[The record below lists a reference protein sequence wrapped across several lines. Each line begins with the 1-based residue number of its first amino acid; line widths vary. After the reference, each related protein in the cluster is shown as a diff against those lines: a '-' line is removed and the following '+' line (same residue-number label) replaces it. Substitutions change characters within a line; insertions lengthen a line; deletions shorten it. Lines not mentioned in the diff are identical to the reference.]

1 MIRKMSNK
9 DFDVFLKFT
18 KLFYES
24 DAVLH
29 QIPETFHV
37 RAFEEMMNSN
47 KYIEG
52 YLFEYEGKAVG
63 YAITAKSYSHEAGGL
78 MLWIDELYILDDYR
92 SMGIGKDFFNYL
104 RSTLD
109 QSIMRLRLEVELEN
123 ERATDFYQKM
133 GFDFLEYDQMY
144 KDIDRTNQ

>member
-1 MIRKMSNK
+1 MNTN
-9 DFDVFLKFT
+9 DYDLFLKFT

-29 QIPETFHV
+29 QIPDAFHV
-37 RAFEEMMNSN
+37 RAFEEMMKSSN
-47 KYIEG
+47 YIEG
-52 YLFEYEGKAVG
+52 YLFEYEGEAVG

-92 SMGIGKDFFNYL
+92 SMGIGRDFFNYL

-109 QSIMRLRLEVELEN
+109 QSIMRLRLEVEMEN
-123 ERATDFYQKM
+123 ERATEFYQKM

-144 KDIDRTNQ
+144 KDIDRSNQD